1 MIEWQGRRYW
11 LIGAGSALG
20 RALADQLS
28 RVGTELVLT
37 GSDLS
42 AMERLAEMLPGKASA
57 LEADVADPKAMSDAV
72 EKVGAVDGVIYMPDA
87 QGGHGARNWDTAAI
101 KAVID
106 RNLDGALNTVGAVLP
121 GMVSADKGHLL
132 LVAGLSAYRGLPGEI
147 GYGTSMAAIMHLAE
161 ELYADLRN
169 SGVQVQLACPGHVL
183 EPERQTGTDAPA
195 AALPPSVMTSEAAA
209 RELFEHMNDDV
220 FQKSFPTMRGW
231 VVRLSQLMPNWLY
244 YRLFRSQL

>member
-1 MIEWQGRRYW
+1 MIEWQGKRYW
-11 LIGAGSALG
+11 IIGAGSALG

-28 RVGTELVLT
+28 RVGAELVLT
-37 GSDLS
+37 SSDLA
-42 AMERLAEMLPGKASA
+42 AMEQLAELLPGKAEA
-57 LEADVADPKAMSDAV
+57 LEADVSDPGAMRAGAAKA
-72 EKVGAVDGVIYMPDA
+72 GTVDGVIYLPDGE
-87 QGGHGARNWDTAAI
+87 GGFGASNWDTAEI
-101 KAVID
+101 ERVID
-106 RNLDGALNTVGAVLP
+106 RNLKGALNTVGAVLP
-121 GMVSADKGHLL
+121 GMVKADSGHLL

-169 SGVQVQLACPGHVL
+169 TGVNVQLACPGHVIAADPL
-183 EPERQTGTDAPA
+183 EHGDTP
-195 AALPPSVMTSEAAA
+195 AALPPSVMTADAAA
-209 RELFEHMNDDV
+209 RELFEHMNDEV

>member
-1 MIEWQGRRYW
+1 MIEWQGRKYW
-11 LIGAGSALG
+11 IIGAGSALG
-20 RALADQLS
+20 RAIADQLS

-37 GSDLS
+37 SAEPK

-57 LEADVADPKAMSDAV
+57 LEADVSDA
-72 EKVGAVDGVIYMPDA
+72 EAMKAAAASVGAVDGVIYLPDA
-87 QGGHGARNWDTAAI
+87 AGRHGAKDWNTAAI
-101 KAVID
+101 KQVID

-121 GMVSADKGHLL
+121 GMVKADKGHLL

-147 GYGTSMAAIMHLAE
+147 GYGTSMAAVMHLAE
-161 ELYADLRN
+161 ELYAELR
-169 SGVQVQLACPGHVL
+169 STGVNVQLACPGHVI
-183 EPERQTGTDAPA
+183 EPEALAEGDTP

>member
-1 MIEWQGRRYW
+1 MIEWQGRKYW
-11 LIGAGSALG
+11 IIGAGSALG
-20 RALADQLS
+20 RAIADQLS

-37 GSDLS
+37 SAEPK

-57 LEADVADPKAMSDAV
+57 LEADVSDA
-72 EKVGAVDGVIYMPDA
+72 EAMKAAAASVGAVDGVIYLPDA
-87 QGGHGARNWDTAAI
+87 AGRHGAKDWNTAAI
-101 KAVID
+101 KQVID

-121 GMVSADKGHLL
+121 GMLKADKGHLL

-147 GYGTSMAAIMHLAE
+147 GYGTSMAAVMHLAE
-161 ELYADLRN
+161 ELYAELR
-169 SGVQVQLACPGHVL
+169 STGVNVQLACPGHVI
-183 EPERQTGTDAPA
+183 EPEALTEGDTP

>member
-1 MIEWQGRRYW
+1 MVEWQGKKYW
-11 LIGAGSALG
+11 IIGAGSALG

-28 RVGTELVLT
+28 RVGAELALT
-37 GSDLS
+37 S
-42 AMERLAEMLPGKASA
+42 AEPEAMQKLAEMLPGKAMA
-57 LEADVADPKAMSDAV
+57 VEADTSDAEAMKV
-72 EKVGAVDGVIYMPDA
+72 AAAGVGAVDGVIYLPDA
-87 QGGHGARNWDTAAI
+87 MGGHGARNWDTVAI
-101 KAVID
+101 KQVID

-121 GMVSADKGHLL
+121 GMVDADKGHLL

-147 GYGTSMAAIMHLAE
+147 GYGTSMAAVMHLAE
-161 ELYADLRN
+161 ELYAELRN
-169 SGVQVQLACPGHVL
+169 TGVQVQLACPGHVI
-183 EPERQTGTDAPA
+183 EPEALAEGDTP

-231 VVRLSQLMPNWLY
+231 LVRVSQLMPNWLY